1 MENNENINKNLSQTI
16 LRYPFNG
23 RSKYLIDK
31 FYIMGFD
38 SKTLYR
44 NLIENNFDESINK
57 SNSSMNLSI
66 EDLFSKSEPK
76 KTPQIF
82 HFNDPPTI
90 LNEITSDYKKQ
101 VPDKD
106 LIKDMIFPN
115 KLDFYYTE
123 ESLKM
128 KSFYSAENNFKIN
141 NRQGTIFSKSSNNSI
156 NDSNTNFNSDEF
168 NCIYIEDDKKINN
181 NKYIK
186 PYNVIFS
193 YNPQTENNSKKSING
208 FAHVFYRKYYK
219 NKNIGDKIVSFF
231 IPIIFCIISEF
242 PFYNSFY
249 LLCNQIKNL
258 YKDNNLEIPI
268 EILIYN
274 IINFTLSPLNN
285 DIFLFIEPVAFPTK
299 KIELKTF
306 KDNKKNNFNKIK
318 EVDEDNLLYE
328 NKNDNELSIEEI
340 FEEIEEEENDYDNE
354 NNIEMNNKTN
364 IKYNSKINM
373 KKKINNKN
381 HVFKTRNRG
390 NTNYKNFTRNKLNL
404 MLNDNKS
411 NDNIFGNIDEREEE
425 NSISGN
431 ASPDGKNLRKSFSE
445 KSFHSKKENLRKTKK
460 NKKNKIKNIYYN
472 KIRSYS
478 KMDHFKSLELKISNS
493 SSFNTNEP
501 QIIEKL
507 YENIKFNFLPGYPL
521 IQYNLIK
528 VLLNILSP
536 QDVIIIFFHTFLE
549 KDIVFFSKDIE
560 YLSLTIDA
568 YLNLN
573 FPLNDEKYYFFNA
586 CVSYE
591 NYINNNSTF
600 VGSTFTTMI
609 GVNNS
614 YISEYKNTN
623 MAKSKEHLCVDL
635 DNGNLHYMNG
645 DGQSALFRSSNCNIF
660 DFIKKICKNKDFKEE
675 RETETILCRE
685 IKILHEKLSEYKN
698 KLNNKS
704 SNSNFYK
711 CISKQNLIYYNEDNK
726 DCNLNI
732 KYINKDIQEAFYRMI
747 NNLCLYFYQNL
758 YIKDEVI
765 DTNKKKAKDLNKI
778 KSSIRQSLRTS
789 QDIETMTIIFKR
801 DYLIDDENKIYSNE
815 ELAFL
820 EELSDTMKFESFV
833 YGFIQSYNPIDLY
846 KIPLTFTEEFLSILS
861 RKDSNIKKINFN
873 FLSLIDILY
882 ERNIKKNL
890 FVDMN
895 PFLSK
900 YYKKYKTYFDR
911 EIYDIY
917 YKKTNSIIDINFKN
931 INDNKKIIDSFKYK
945 SYQLDKN
952 ILLKYKTFINN
963 LPLEEYRQIFYMS
976 TILEKNDIKNIL
988 LSDIENEIEKYCIE
1002 IGLLSKNDVCCSNI
1016 ILLFI
1021 ISIQELVYYENMD
1034 CAGFLYSLSQNFIVF
1049 RKYYT
1054 MIMNILYQLMKK
1066 SINVNNYTQA
1076 KKYYFCYYPCINSL
1090 RNLRLVP
1097 NESLMNIIKKFNS
1110 IKFDALSEKAD
1121 IQDEKNDNLF
1131 INKQKELLL
1140 KYNTNFSYIINN
1152 FDKNKFYKE
1161 SEIIQKIN
1169 IINTKANEYKIYS
1182 SSENKKFV
1190 IPKIVYA
1197 DEKFKYK
1204 CEFMSQA
1211 KILEMLTNEYNIFYN
1226 NEFDEDK
1233 LNIKNIFN
1241 ACLNIDIFIRSS
1253 KDFKDK
1259 EYLIYSLRCI
1269 FNVYLNKLYKQEKEK
1284 RKND

>member
-82 HFNDPPTI
+82 HFSDPPTI

-141 NRQGTIFSKSSNNSI
+141 NRQGTIFSKSSNCST
-156 NDSNTNFNSDEF
+156 NDSNTDFNSDEF

-219 NKNIGDKIVSFF
+219 NKNFGDKIVSFF

-285 DIFLFIEPVAFPTK
+285 DSFLFIEPVAFPTK

-306 KDNKKNNFNKIK
+306 KDNKKKNFNKIK
-318 EVDEDNLLYE
+318 EVDEDNILYE

-381 HVFKTRNRG
+381 HAFKTRNRG

-411 NDNIFGNIDEREEE
+411 NDNIFGNIDEKEEE

-431 ASPDGKNLRKSFSE
+431 VSPDGKNLRKSFSE
-445 KSFHSKKENLRKTKK
+445 KNIHSKKENLRKTKK
-460 NKKNKIKNIYYN
+460 IKNKIKNVYYN

-478 KMDHFKSLELKISNS
+478 KMEHFKSSELKISNS
-493 SSFNTNEP
+493 SSSNTNAP
-501 QIIEKL
+501 PIIEKL
-507 YENIKFNFLPGYPL
+507 YENIKFSFLPGYPL

-528 VLLNILSP
+528 VLLNTLSP

-645 DGQSALFRSSNCNIF
+645 GGQSPLSSFRSGNCNIF

-675 RETETILCRE
+675 RDTETILCRE

-698 KLNNKS
+698 KLSNKS

-711 CISKQNLIYYNEDNK
+711 YISKQNFIYYNEDNK

-765 DTNKKKAKDLNKI
+765 DPKKKAKDINQI

-789 QDIETMTIIFKR
+789 LDIDTMTIIFKK
-801 DYLIDDENKIYSNE
+801 DYLIDDDNKIYSNE

-861 RKDSNIKKINFN
+861 RKNSNIKKINFN

-917 YKKTNSIIDINFKN
+917 YKRANSIIDINFKN

-963 LPLEEYRQIFYMS
+963 LPSEEYHQIFYLS

-1034 CAGFLYSLSQNFIVF
+1034 CAGFLYSISQNFIVF

-1066 SINVNNYTQA
+1066 SINDNNYTQA

-1110 IKFDALSEKAD
+1110 IKFDALLEKAD
-1121 IQDEKNDNLF
+1121 IQGEKIDNLF
-1131 INKQKELLL
+1131 RNKQKELLL

-1169 IINTKANEYKIYS
+1169 NAHTKANEYKIYS

-1204 CEFMSQA
+1204 CDFMSQA
-1211 KILEMLTNEYNIFYN
+1211 KILEMLTNEYNIFYSN
-1226 NEFDEDK
+1226 DFEEAK
-1233 LNIKNIFN
+1233 LNIKNIFK

-1269 FNVYLNKLYKQEKEK
+1269 FNVYLNKLYKQEKG
-1284 RKND
+1284 KNE